1 MRTPLPKM
9 SCKTGSSH
17 NLSPQGRAGGQRGEA
32 HCVARIEADIRR
44 LGGFAKAAELLA
56 TGHSPEVI
64 RAAVVAGHILR
75 VRKGWYANLDTPQD
89 MVRAFRVGGM
99 LACLSGSMHHGLWVP
114 EHSGLHVAVPR
125 QASRLRT
132 SHDFRKRLSSQP
144 DEDVVLHWGRDDPVG
159 SRQVATVAECIVQAF
174 ACHGTESGFVLL
186 ESALRKGHLRW
197 FETQTVLNGL
207 STRHRQVAQ
216 LATDESDSGTESM
229 VKLHLMALRIR
240 FAQQAYVDG
249 VGPLDF
255 LIGERLVMEI
265 DSREFHSDPYRDRH
279 KDAELSA
286 RGCRVLRF
294 MYSQVVYEWPDVE
307 RSILA
312 AISRGDHLA
321 A

>member
-1 MRTPLPKM
+1 M
-9 SCKTGSSH
+9 
-17 NLSPQGRAGGQRGEA
+17 
-32 HCVARIEADIRR
+32 ARIEADIRR

-56 TGHSPEVI
+56 SGHSPEMI

-75 VRKGWYANLDTPQD
+75 VRKGWYANIDVSQD
-89 MVRAFRVGGM
+89 VVRAFRVGGI
-99 LACLSGSMHHGLWVP
+99 LSCLSGAVHHGLWVP
-114 EHSGLHVAVPR
+114 EHSGLHVSLPR
-125 QASRLRT
+125 RASRLRT
-132 SHDFRKRLSSQP
+132 SHDFRKRLSSHP
-144 DEDVVLHWGRDDPVG
+144 EEDVVLHWGREDPVG
-159 SRQVATVAECIVQAF
+159 SRQVAAVAECVVQAF

-186 ESALRKGHLRW
+186 ESALRNGRLRSS
-197 FETQTVLNGL
+197 EIPDVLHGL
-207 STRHRQVAQ
+207 SLQHRKLAHR
-216 LATDESDSGTESM
+216 ATDESDSGTESIA
-229 VKLHLMALRIR
+229 KLHLIALGIL
-240 FAQQAYVDG
+240 FVQQAFVGG

-279 KDAELSA
+279 KDAELSF

-312 AISRGDHLA
+312 AISRGDHHA